1 LTSGGV
7 LRRIKRRGRGSDSRD
22 MPPAWWPALQ
32 SFARTALR
40 ARSLHTAWALQ
51 TRRVRLAE
59 VRLPGF
65 AGTFRLRTG
74 TSDAHFLRA
83 LLERPL
89 PPEYELPPEI
99 VPRTILDIGANIGGV
114 TAALARRYPAARIFA
129 FEPLPE
135 NYALLLH
142 NCGQFPLVRP
152 LPYGLGARTA
162 QLTYARSDNPRNF
175 GGGGFY
181 AAAPTAAPGAVD
193 LPVLAV
199 GDALMRFGIDAVDVI
214 KIDTEGAEHD
224 ILTGLPP
231 PVLRGVRAI
240 VGELHG
246 KPQDAALLTFLDAR
260 FELVTTA
267 RRGGTSWFR
276 ALRTA

>member
-1 LTSGGV
+1 
-7 LRRIKRRGRGSDSRD
+7 
-22 MPPAWWPALQ
+22 MPPAWWPALRT
-32 SFARTALR
+32 FARTALR
-40 ARSLHTAWALQ
+40 ARSLRTAWALQ

-74 TSDAHFLRA
+74 TSDAHFLRV

-89 PPEYELPPEI
+89 PPEYELPAEI

-114 TAALARRYPAARIFA
+114 TAALARRYPAAQIFA

-142 NCGQFPLVRP
+142 NCGQFPRVRA

-162 QLTYARSDNPRNF
+162 PLTYVRSDNPRNF
-175 GGGGFY
+175 GGGGFH
-181 AAAPTAAPGAVD
+181 AATPPAAPGAMD

-199 GDALMRFGIDAVDVI
+199 GDALVRFGIAAVDVI
-214 KIDTEGAEHD
+214 KIDAEGAEHD
-224 ILTGLPP
+224 ILTSLPP
-231 PVLRGVRAI
+231 RVLRGVRAI
-240 VGELHG
+240 VGKLHG
-246 KPQDAALLTFLDAR
+246 QPQDAALLAFLGAR
-260 FELVTTA
+260 FELVSTV
-267 RRGGTSWFR
+267 RRGGKTSFR
-276 ALRTA
+276 AVRTA